1 MSLQQN
7 VALGCLMDKMKK
19 KEKTMT
25 RSRAFGWII
34 LAIIAF
40 MFLSSGIRLSASE
53 AIADCQQQEKTTEQQ
68 KKEQQQEQ
76 EKEKQAEKE
85 EDLGDAMK
93 KRMDEG
99 ESLFEIIGIPSAED
113 YMPTTFEIILLWIIP
128 FSVIVGV
135 VLLIMIITR
144 RRHQRVLAMIEK
156 GILPDAKA
164 INNYKA
170 TPFRWDV
177 FLLLTGL
184 VLGLGGIG
192 LSVFMMGHKGPEQ
205 WYMGIIPFL
214 VGVALLVFHQINYKK
229 KKD

>member
-1 MSLQQN
+1 
-7 VALGCLMDKMKK
+7 MDKMKK
-19 KEKTMT
+19 KEKTMI
-25 RSRAFGWII
+25 RSKALGWII
-34 LAIIAF
+34 LALVAF
-40 MFLSSGIRLSASE
+40 MFLSSGVRLSASE
-53 AIADCQQQEKTTEQQ
+53 AASDYQQQEKTTEKQ
-68 KKEQQQEQ
+68 KEEQQQEQ

-85 EDLGDAMK
+85 EDIGTSMK

-113 YMPTTFEIILLWIIP
+113 YMPTTFEVVLLWLIP
-128 FSVIVGV
+128 FSVIAGV

-164 INNYKA
+164 ISNYKSA
-170 TPFRWDV
+170 PFRWDV

-229 KKD
+229 KRD